1 MITNLSGIKG
11 EKGLTGEPGKC
22 RTSRSPIQNDF
33 PIFPSMEFDHNH
45 DPVMPRYIISK
56 LRRFK
61 IPLFNEP
68 IYVLTIIKMYF
79 KLYYQFGYIFGMWKR
94 DGGCLC
100 GYPENGSQTKTT
112 LEKSRT

>member
-1 MITNLSGIKG
+1 MVLKSNMITNLSGIKG

-56 LRRFK
+56 SRRFK
-61 IPLFNEP
+61 VPL
-68 IYVLTIIKMYF
+68 
-79 KLYYQFGYIFGMWKR
+79 
-94 DGGCLC
+94 
-100 GYPENGSQTKTT
+100 
-112 LEKSRT
+112 